1 MKRIRSYLIAL
12 FGLGTVIQT
21 MASVWTVTTFPF
33 QTESGKWGFNFHEKS
48 IIPARYDNVVPLSD
62 NSPVFWAQ
70 DKGKWGL
77 VGRYGQ
83 LLIPFIFDDVDVSLQ
98 SQTNQKAGYK
108 IDGFKT
114 FDGVAELDGTFLP
127 REWRYMPED
136 GAYFPLLPVCKDG
149 KWGYVDMEGKTI
161 IDFDYDEA
169 HVFNQYFND
178 NKKKSR
184 WLAEVKKGRLRYWID
199 PAGGIATSMFEDAE
213 IPERYYEGSG
223 YKVRE
228 HWNKWLKKKLL
239 KTDKEWKQFEKQTID
254 EVYSAREKA
263 LRGKP
268 YIHAFSGEIKVDRIK
283 PAIPSAV
290 KSKKKGRKSPKKSG
304 QKSPVTGK
312 SLYKISYADG
322 NGNIA
327 DNVDFVFDR
336 EGDVLRYKKNGKI
349 SMVNLNTRV
358 TLTYD
363 SIGPFDLYGR
373 ALAYEDGVT
382 DTVTV
387 DGAILY
393 GEPSPLITGYEQLYR
408 YADQGK
414 NPDASAAINDYIH
427 LLESLDNPW
436 YILQFAQRL
445 QFIVND
451 FNINNDPVK
460 IAERQQR
467 AQEKENN
474 KSKSDGWGLLGDLL
488 SLAGSFSDSKT
499 SQDVKAL
506 GETINELSGNS
517 SGKVDQELSGAT
529 VTSYS
534 GSTAGDFDSRIAAID
549 AELKNISEEKAALAR
564 QRLSAKTEVRNSG
577 ARAVTPK
584 RGADLVRNASPS
596 RARQNAWT
604 RANAQSGARS
614 ALAEIDNRMNALTER
629 QNQLLSER
637 KSLVASLENH
647 SEDIDDTSVSKRS
660 GKTGEKDAK
669 KNKNAY
675 FGYRNSI
682 NAIDRELMDLKEKAS
697 NQGLDSSDLNEVK
710 SLKKKARK
718 LREECLKV
726 TGESI
731 PSNSIENWTP

>member
-1 MKRIRSYLIAL
+1 M
-12 FGLGTVIQT
+12 
-21 MASVWTVTTFPF
+21 
-33 QTESGKWGFNFHEKS
+33 
-48 IIPARYDNVVPLSD
+48 
-62 NSPVFWAQ
+62 
-70 DKGKWGL
+70 
-77 VGRYGQ
+77 
-83 LLIPFIFDDVDVSLQ
+83 
-98 SQTNQKAGYK
+98 
-108 IDGFKT
+108 
-114 FDGVAELDGTFLP
+114 
-127 REWRYMPED
+127 
-136 GAYFPLLPVCKDG
+136 
-149 KWGYVDMEGKTI
+149 
-161 IDFDYDEA
+161 
-169 HVFNQYFND
+169 
-178 NKKKSR
+178 
-184 WLAEVKKGRLRYWID
+184 
-199 PAGGIATSMFEDAE
+199 
-213 IPERYYEGSG
+213 
-223 YKVRE
+223 
-228 HWNKWLKKKLL
+228 
-239 KTDKEWKQFEKQTID
+239 
-254 EVYSAREKA
+254 
-263 LRGKP
+263 
-268 YIHAFSGEIKVDRIK
+268 
-283 PAIPSAV
+283 
-290 KSKKKGRKSPKKSG
+290 
-304 QKSPVTGK
+304 
-312 SLYKISYADG
+312 
-322 NGNIA
+322 
-327 DNVDFVFDR
+327 
-336 EGDVLRYKKNGKI
+336 
-349 SMVNLNTRV
+349 
-358 TLTYD
+358 
-363 SIGPFDLYGR
+363 
-373 ALAYEDGVT
+373 
-382 DTVTV
+382 TV

-445 QFIVND
+445 QFIVNY

-467 AQEKENN
+467 ALEKENN

-534 GSTAGDFDSRIAAID
+534 GSTTGDFDSRIAAID

-577 ARAVTPK
+577 ARAVAPK

-596 RARQNAWT
+596 RARQNART
-604 RANAQSGARS
+604 RANAQSSARS

-710 SLKKKARK
+710 SLKKKARR